1 MGKIQGKRAIQA
13 YYQDDERASSYELE
27 RFSTPGGRLKH
38 LLEISIIRSLL
49 PQHSHEILEIAAGT
63 GRITRELLALPYL
76 RITVLDSS
84 KAMLKELDLPVKKV
98 VADAF
103 SMPFPDSSFDGI
115 VTMRFIRHLEK
126 EERMQL
132 YAELHRVLKGGGY
145 LIFDVCNRFRHRSQ
159 IKGRAVH
166 DELFSKKE
174 LFAELRE
181 AGFEPVCVRP
191 YLHGLEFL
199 LRLGVATKT
208 IQNAILLSEKL
219 LRRMPL
225 FDALGYLWIVKCRKV

>member
-13 YYQDDERASSYELE
+13 YYQDDERASSYEVE

-38 LLEISIIRSLL
+38 LLEASIIRSLL
-49 PQHSHEILEIAAGT
+49 PRHPHEVLELAAGT
-63 GRITRELLALPYL
+63 GRITQELLALPNL
-76 RITVLDSS
+76 RVTVLDSS

-103 SMPFPDSSFDGI
+103 SMPFPDNSFDGI
-115 VTMRFIRHLEK
+115 VTMRFIRHLERG
-126 EERMQL
+126 ERMQL
-132 YAELHRVLKGGGY
+132 YAELRRVLKGGGY
-145 LIFDVCNRFRHRSQ
+145 LLFDICNRFRHRSQ
-159 IKGRAVH
+159 IKGRAVY

-181 AGFEPVCVRP
+181 AGFEPACVRS
-191 YLHGLEFL
+191 YLHGLEFF
-199 LRLGVATKT
+199 LRLGIATGT
-208 IQNAILLSEKL
+208 IQDAILLSERL
-219 LRRMPL
+219 IRRISL